1 MNTKR
6 VTKAGAVSIPVG
18 IRREMN
24 IRAGDALDVE
34 ADGSSGSIIVRPH
47 LPRCV
52 FCGGTQDVALYMGKG
67 ICRLCA
73 GNAGKEQED
82 GKQEDAGR
90 EGD

>member
-1 MNTKR
+1 MNTKK
-6 VTKAGAVSIPVG
+6 VTRAGAVSIPVG

-24 IRAGDALDVE
+24 IQAGDALDVE
-34 ADGSSGSIIVRPH
+34 AGGGFILVRPH

-52 FCGGTQDVALYMGKG
+52 FCSGTEDVALYMGKG

-73 GNAGKEQED
+73 GNAGKEHGN

-90 EGD
+90 KRD